1 MGTHPRKQKL
11 LTFIKTLKEQK
22 DIEYGFNLMGF
33 DGDYLDNCSEYS
45 VEDLSLFSCNWA
57 EVGKVELFSY
67 NVNDDDPDA
76 YTVIF
81 EF

>member
-1 MGTHPRKQKL
+1 MGTPPRKQRL

-22 DIEYGFNLMGF
+22 DIEYGFNLMDF
-33 DGDYLDNCSEYS
+33 DGDCLDSYSECSI
-45 VEDLSLFSCNWA
+45 EDLSQFSCNWV

>member
-1 MGTHPRKQKL
+1 MGTHPRKKRL
-11 LTFIKTLKEQK
+11 LTFINTLKEQK
-22 DIEYGFNLMGF
+22 DIEYGFNLMEL
-33 DGDYLDNCSEYS
+33 DGKCLDSYAECNI
-45 VEDLSLFSCNWA
+45 EDLSLFSCNWV
-57 EVGKVELFSY
+57 EIGKVELFSY